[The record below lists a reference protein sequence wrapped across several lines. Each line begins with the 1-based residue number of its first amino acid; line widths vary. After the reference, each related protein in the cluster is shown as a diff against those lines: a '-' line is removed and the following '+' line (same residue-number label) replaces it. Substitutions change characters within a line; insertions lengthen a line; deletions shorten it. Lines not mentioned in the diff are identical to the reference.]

1 MFEDIKRIDCKDCC
15 KDIDGI
21 KADIKAVVESNEGD
35 FKPLQGMISMGL
47 SPNVHRAVCEV
58 FYEMQ
63 FQVLLD
69 RSERIGMNAIAD
81 LAITYFEKHD
91 FAVDIAKQ
99 VFGDVK
105 FALLE
110 KEMLHE
116 LGENILSVMTHKGEE
131 YINQDE
137 LIVSFEE
144 HYMDA
149 FSQSR
154 YLSEVESIIHG
165 VKARLK

>member
-1 MFEDIKRIDCKDCC
+1 
-15 KDIDGI
+15 
-21 KADIKAVVESNEGD
+21 
-35 FKPLQGMISMGL
+35 MGF
-47 SPNVHRAVCEV
+47 SPKVHRAVCEV
-58 FYEMQ
+58 FYEKQ

-116 LGENILSVMTHKGEE
+116 IGENILSVMTHKGEE

-137 LIVSFEE
+137 LIVSFED

-154 YLSEVESIIHG
+154 YLSEVESIIHS